1 MKIKTRMIAVIL
13 SVISIV
19 GVCCMFSGCQTEAE
33 RAEAN
38 SFTDGYFKY
47 YYIKQTD
54 SYAIVGDGDVPYPE
68 TLVIPAYYN
77 GKEVTDVYY
86 YVSTG
91 LMFGKY
97 LGPSLLG
104 VETVWFPYTFF
115 SASTFFTFVNEYY
128 NLASLYGENELGS
141 PKKYFFVET
150 EHMTRL
156 SSIPKGGSYPKE
168 LYFTSLYYKSFVYD
182 TTDKYDYI
190 YEWKD
195 GTGCY
200 QIANTSYMFNYEGA
214 PNDGYFFINDF
225 ERGGLIEDTPYEPQ
239 REGYTFGGWY
249 KEPEC
254 INKWDFV
261 QDKLPEATYD
271 EAGYVTD
278 FVETKLYAAWIQN

>member
-13 SVISIV
+13 SMISIV

-33 RAEAN
+33 RVEAN
-38 SFTDGYFKY
+38 SFADGYFKY
-47 YYIKQTD
+47 YYIRHTD

-68 TLVIPAYYN
+68 TLAIPAYYN
-77 GKEVTDVYY
+77 GKEITHISYNVP
-86 YVSTG
+86 TG
-91 LMFGKY
+91 FLFSKY
-97 LGPSLLG
+97 FGPSLFG
-104 VETVWFPYTFF
+104 VETVWFPYTSSDFF
-115 SASTFFTFVNEYY
+115 AFYADYDTG
-128 NLASLYGENELGS
+128 YGDIEFGS
-141 PKKYFFVET
+141 PQKYFIVST
-150 EHMTRL
+150 EHISRL
-156 SSIPKGGSYPKE
+156 SIPEGGSYPKTI
-168 LYFTSLYYKSFVYD
+168 YFTSLLYKNLIDY
-182 TTDKYDYI
+182 TDKYI
-190 YEWKD
+190 YEWD
-195 GTGCY
+195 ECLHY

-278 FVETKLYAAWIQN
+278 FVETKLYAAWIKN

>member
-1 MKIKTRMIAVIL
+1 MKIKTRVMAVIL

-19 GVCCMFSGCQTEAE
+19 GVCCIFSGCQTEAE
-33 RAEAN
+33 RVEAN

-68 TLVIPAYYN
+68 TLAIPAYYN

-97 LGPSLLG
+97 LGPSLVG
-104 VETVWFPYTFF
+104 VESVWFPYTYKWQTSFF
-115 SASTFFTFVNEYY
+115 EFVHDYHNFSGY
-128 NLASLYGENELGS
+128 ENMGLGS
-141 PKKYFFVET
+141 PEKYFFVCNQ
-150 EHMTRL
+150 HITRL
-156 SSIPKGGSYPKE
+156 NAIPEGGSCPKTI
-168 LYFTSLYYKSFVYD
+168 YFTSLLYKNLIDY
-182 TTDKYDYI
+182 TDKYI
-190 YEWKD
+190 YEWD
-195 GTGCY
+195 DCLHY

-225 ERGGLIEDTPYEPQ
+225 GRGGLIEDTPYEPQ

-254 INKWDFV
+254 INKWDFA

-278 FVETKLYAAWIQN
+278 FMETKLYAAWIQN